1 MPKRKLSSL
10 QKLTQS
16 LENLNIQDQK
26 GDSLE
31 KKKIKIKQQQQQKN
45 KKEDETLS
53 EMRRERYSKIHPEK
67 IMQEIQKRRRIQKA
81 ALQRRGETK
90 K

>member
-10 QKLTQS
+10 QQLTQS
-16 LENLNIQDQK
+16 LENLKIQDQK

-31 KKKIKIKQQQQQKN
+31 KKKIKVKQQQQQQQKN

-81 ALQRRGETK
+81 ALQRNK
-90 K
+90 